1 MKKEIHPKNYRV
13 VAFQDMND
21 GHVFLI
27 PSCVETKET
36 IKHEG
41 TEYPVYKVEISSASH
56 PFYTGKKMTLDTAG
70 RIEKFQ
76 AQKQKAEQAKVDA
89 ANRATK
95 VRKRKTIEEKV
106 NEALREDIAK
116 EKAKDEKLMAKIKK
130 HRKPEESEATAPAE
144 QAAEIP
150 VEETA

>member
-1 MKKEIHPKNYRV
+1 MKKDIHPKNYRP
-13 VAFQDMND
+13 VAFKDMND
-21 GHVFLI
+21 GHVFII

-41 TEYPVYKVEISSASH
+41 QEYPIYKVEISSASH

-76 AQKQKAEQAKVDA
+76 AQKQKAEKAKADA
-89 ANRATK
+89 ATRATK

-130 HRKPEESEATAPAE
+130 TRSKKESTEGV
-144 QAAEIP
+144 P

>member
-1 MKKEIHPKNYRV
+1 MVRAMKKDIHPKNYRP
-13 VAFQDMND
+13 VAFKDMND
-21 GHVFLI
+21 GHVFII

-41 TEYPVYKVEISSASH
+41 QEYPIYKVEISSASH

-76 AQKQKAEQAKVDA
+76 AQKQKAEKAKADA
-89 ANRATK
+89 ATRATK

-130 HRKPEESEATAPAE
+130 TRSKKESTEGV
-144 QAAEIP
+144 P

>member
-1 MKKEIHPKNYRV
+1 MKKDIHPKNYRP

-21 GHVFLI
+21 GHVFII

-36 IKHEG
+36 VKYKG
-41 TEYPVYKVEISSASH
+41 GDYPVYKVEISSASH

-76 AQKQKAEQAKVDA
+76 AQKQKAEQAKADA
-89 ANRATK
+89 ATRATK
-95 VRKRKTIEEKV
+95 VRVRKTIEEKV

-130 HRKPEESEATAPAE
+130 GRSKKESTATE
-144 QAAEIP
+144 GVP